1 MFTHRPQN
9 VIGILSIKSKIM
21 TRNITGKKVRLYL
34 AWGEGGGGGGYT
46 IKSLLKLA
54 SPENTFIPKDVLT
67 DASRALMRS
76 LKCYDSKLTYQFS
89 RLLNNS

>member
-1 MFTHRPQN
+1 
-9 VIGILSIKSKIM
+9 M

>member
-34 AWGEGGGGGGYT
+34 AWGEGGGGGYT

-67 DASRALMRS
+67 DASRALLRS
-76 LKCYDSKLTYQFS
+76 LKCYDSKLTYQF
-89 RLLNNS
+89 

>member
-34 AWGEGGGGGGYT
+34 AWGEGGGGYT